1 MILMEINFLDELLV
15 AQRDM
20 LVPVDDLLG
29 NLDINVDQVFD
40 AKDEEL

>member
-1 MILMEINFLDELLV
+1 MEINFLDELLV